1 MKGEDYPMRTI
12 WFDMD
17 GTIADLYGVENWLP
31 KLRSSDPSPYAE
43 AKPMLNFSL
52 FARYLN
58 KLQVKGYK
66 IGIISWASKG
76 GSKIYNKE
84 VAHAKLEW
92 LKAHLQSVKWDR
104 IVITVYGVEKSN
116 YMKETDD
123 ILFDDNEEI
132 RGSWLGDA
140 YEPSEIMTIL
150 KSLAEGE

>member
-17 GTIADLYGVENWLP
+17 GTIADLYGVEDWLP

-76 GSKIYNKE
+76 GSLAYDIKVRETKIN
-84 VAHAKLEW
+84 W
-92 LKAHLQSVKWDR
+92 LKEHLPSVKWNS
-104 IVITVYGVEKSN
+104 IYVTLYGFEKSHWMN
-116 YMKETDD
+116 EADD
-123 ILFDDNEEI
+123 ILFDDNKKV
-132 RGSWLGDA
+132 RDAWLGDA
-140 YEPSEIMTIL
+140 YEPSEIMRIL
-150 KSLAEGE
+150 KSLTEGE